1 MENLESD
8 NQPLLQE
15 QVPDELSSLT
25 EPKSITKEAI
35 AGKDDIQNKVQDQV
49 NNGEEQAGEFGP
61 ASFACPQ

>member
-25 EPKSITKEAI
+25 EPKNITKEAI
-35 AGKDDIQNKVQDQV
+35 ASKDDIKNKVQDQV

-61 ASFACPQ
+61 ASFAYPQ